1 VSKLAWTS
9 TTSGMPWLT
18 GLNSDPL
25 PFKFL
30 SKHNDLCDLATFVDV
45 DYKQLMQK
53 KCETVKSTPEL
64 SSVINL
70 SASSTPRTE
79 AVLIDCAKYKAAA
92 CDLEDIKALQV
103 LLEDT
108 LHLRGSPVLFLAE
121 VSITY
126 MDAVAAEKLIE
137 LTSTFDDGMYTQ
149 SLI

>member
-1 VSKLAWTS
+1 MSKLAS
-9 TTSGMPWLT
+9 TFTISGVPRLT
-18 GLNSDPL
+18 ELNSDPL

-30 SKHNDLCDLATFVDV
+30 SKHNELCNLATFVDV
-45 DYKQLMQK
+45 DYRQLMQK
-53 KCETVKSTPEL
+53 KCETVKSAPEL

-70 SASSTPRTE
+70 DAGSTSTTE
-79 AVLIDCAKYKAAA
+79 TVLIDCPNYKAAA

-137 LTSTFDDGMYTQ
+137 LTSTFDDGM
-149 SLI
+149 

>member
-1 VSKLAWTS
+1 
-9 TTSGMPWLT
+9 
-18 GLNSDPL
+18 
-25 PFKFL
+25 
-30 SKHNDLCDLATFVDV
+30 
-45 DYKQLMQK
+45 MQK

-70 SASSTPRTE
+70 DAGSTSSTGT
-79 AVLIDCAKYKAAA
+79 VLIDCPNYKAAA

-126 MDAVAAEKLIE
+126 MDAAAAEKLIE
-137 LTSTFDDGMYTQ
+137 LTSTFDDGMYMEFLMFTTRY
-149 SLI
+149 